1 MKDLLFAIWFFLPAG
16 LANASALYAV
26 KIPYL
31 NKLSYPLDFN
41 KTIQGKVIFGKNKTW
56 RGAILAVIVGIV
68 ITSLQHF
75 IYPHSGWIKS
85 ISGPVDYKTVHYILL
100 GALLGGGAILG
111 DAVESF
117 AKRRLVIR
125 PGSIWFPYDQIDY
138 IVGGCLLSL
147 FTIRLN
153 FFRYVLILIVWF
165 LIHVISSYLSL
176 LTGIRNRT
184 T

>member
-16 LANASALYAV
+16 LANVIPLYAM
-26 KIPYL
+26 KIPYFK
-31 NKLSYPLDFN
+31 NFNYPLDFN
-41 KTIQGKVIFGKNKTW
+41 KTIKGKVIFGKNKTW

-75 IYPHSGWIKS
+75 IYPHSNWIRS
-85 ISGPVDYKTVHYILL
+85 RSGPVDYKTINYILL

-138 IVGGCLLSL
+138 IVGGCVLSL
-147 FTIRLN
+147 FVVRFIV
-153 FFRYVLILIVWF
+153 FRYLLILMVWF
-165 LIHVISSYLSL
+165 LIHFISSYLSL
-176 LTGIRNRT
+176 LTGIRNKST
-184 T
+184 